1 MQPTEASP
9 LLDGDSEAALLQNT
23 DPEILKHDLFYQR
36 FKPAQKRVIIAL
48 ISWAG
53 LIPCEFY
60 CFFRTPL

>member
-1 MQPTEASP
+1 MEPTEDSP
-9 LLDGDSEAALLQNT
+9 LLAPEPSTGQST

-53 LIPCEFY
+53 LIPCEFC